1 MPEHLDPPSTII
13 DRLCRL
19 VAIKSLSRDEG
30 AVADEV
36 QRELAL
42 HGLSAR
48 RSGHNIVCEFGDCE
62 RPRLLLNSHLDT
74 VPPAAG
80 WSADPWTPRRDADR
94 IMALGA
100 NDAKGCVTAM
110 VSAAI
115 ALKRRL
121 DADEPLGGTI
131 VLALTVEEEITGGGL
146 SEVIGTIQPIDAA
159 LVGEPTDLA
168 PMTAQRGLLILRC
181 VARGRTSHPAN
192 TPADTQ
198 HNAIQVAAADI
209 ATLRSFDWGPA
220 HPLLGRA
227 HGHVTK
233 IAGGIALN
241 VIPDECEFF
250 VDIRTTPQ
258 ETHDETIA
266 RVQAALRSEVHVR
279 SKRLVPTSTDDAQ
292 PIVQAILR
300 ALPGARP
307 GGSPAMSDMVFLA
320 STPAVKIGPGH
331 SPRSHTPD
339 EFILESELIAGA
351 AAYERI
357 AREYFGSK

>member
-1 MPEHLDPPSTII
+1 MSLRPDEIVA
-13 DRLCRL
+13 RLLRF

-30 AVADEV
+30 AMADAV
-36 QRELAL
+36 QAELHAA
-42 HGLSAR
+42 GIATR
-48 RSGHNIVCEFGDCE
+48 RHGHNVIAEIGDRE

-80 WSADPWTPRRDADR
+80 WSADPWAPRREGDR
-94 IMALGA
+94 IIALGA

-110 VSAAI
+110 LSATI

-121 DADEPLGGTI
+121 EAGQPLGGTV

-146 SEVIGTIQPIDAA
+146 SEVIGPIQPIDAG
-159 LVGEPTDLA
+159 LVGEPTDLQ

-192 TPADTQ
+192 TPADTPN
-198 HNAIQVAAADI
+198 NAIQVAASDI
-209 ATLRSFDWGPA
+209 AALRGFDWGPA

-233 IAGGIALN
+233 IAGGVALN

-250 VDIRTTPQ
+250 IDIRTTPM
-258 ETHDETIA
+258 ESHDEMIA
-266 RVQAALRSEVHVR
+266 RVQAALRSEVLVR
-279 SKRLVPTSTDDAQ
+279 SKRLVAMSTDDTQ
-292 PIVQAILR
+292 PIVQAAIR
-300 ALPGARP
+300 ALPGTTP

-320 STPAVKIGPGH
+320 GTPAVKIGPGH

-339 EFILESELIAGA
+339 EYICVDELLAGA
-351 AAYERI
+351 LAYERI
-357 AREYFGSK
+357 ALEYFAPFA